1 MALFPE
7 AGMMDSHLNEKVS
20 RQICLVGS
28 NTSFTLGDCSLQHPF
43 LDYSQPVSWGR
54 ELTASAAPSKIV
66 VPAYTEGW
74 LPGICPHPTLM
85 PCK

>member
-7 AGMMDSHLNEKVS
+7 AGMMDSHLNKQVS
-20 RQICLVGS
+20 VNRQMCLVGS
-28 NTSFTLGDCSLQHPF
+28 NTSFTLGDHSLQHLF

-54 ELTASAAPSKIV
+54 ELTTSAALSKIV

-74 LPGICPHPTLM
+74 LPGICPHPT
-85 PCK
+85 